1 MEPFHVNGKMDGKKL
16 ASAIAVPVLGGAAVG
31 WLANRDAQKKFQ
43 RLEKPGFAPPPAA
56 FPIAWNILYA
66 TMGFARYRAG
76 MRKRDKG
83 MEDSFVRRPAG
94 PQLPLVFPVLQVAA
108 ARHSIGR
115 DDDFAWR
122 HRPDCGTLL
131 QGRQG
136 RRNADGPLHGVGV
149 VCARAECR
157 HLEKKRL
164 EVSKIRHAACMERA
178 G

>member
-83 MEDSFVRRPAG
+83 MEDSFPSYDVQLGLNFLWSFLFFRWRLRGTALVEMTILLGAIALTAERFYKEDKAAG
-94 PQLPLVFPVLQVAA
+94 MLMAPYMGWVLYALALNAA
-108 ARHSIGR
+108 I
-115 DDDFAWR
+115 W
-122 HRPDCGTLL
+122 
-131 QGRQG
+131 
-136 RRNADGPLHGVGV
+136 
-149 VCARAECR
+149 
-157 HLEKKRL
+157 KKTYW
-164 EVSKIRHAACMERA
+164 K
-178 G
+178 